1 MLVNNSYI
9 GVCFIQNIYIL
20 KTLFK
25 VLKYVDGLRVYNCLK
40 IKIFINNVYVY
51 VIVYMYFQFVNILFI
66 FFEIYQFVRN
76 KKN

>member
-20 KTLFK
+20 KMLFK

-51 VIVYMYFQFVNILFI
+51 VTVYMYFQFVNIVY
-66 FFEIYQFVRN
+66 FF
-76 KKN
+76 